1 LFAYTLIA
9 AAAVVAMALVAILIT
24 LGIIADKAPDD
35 A

>member
-1 LFAYTLIA
+1 LFFYTLIA
-9 AAAVVAMALVAILIT
+9 AAAVVAMALVAILVM